1 MTRRILLVGHSTRVD
16 MQRLVDVVSGMLAD
30 AGIQAVVS
38 ENEFARHKGTSSL
51 KAVDPDHP
59 ARDSELVLV
68 LGGDGTI
75 LRGAEAARA
84 ADIPLLGIN
93 YGHIGFL
100 AEAEPDDLMA
110 TVERIVNRDYYVEDR
125 MTLDVEAYS
134 GDDLLSSTWALNEMT
149 VEKVSRER
157 MIQTVI
163 EIDGRPLST
172 WGCDGV
178 IVATPTG
185 STAYAFSAGGPVL
198 WPDAFSL
205 LIVPISAHALFA
217 RPLVVSPDSVVA
229 VEMSRDAMGRAVMWC
244 DGSRSVD
251 LPKDG
256 RVVVRR
262 GTRPVRL
269 AKLHKEP
276 FTDRIVEK
284 FELPVRGWRGS
295 AIPTTPRQ

>member
-1 MTRRILLVGHSTRVD
+1 MTRRILLVGHSSRID

-30 AGIQAVVS
+30 AGIEAVVS
-38 ENEFARHKGTSSL
+38 ETEMARHRGTSSL
-51 KAVDPDHP
+51 KAADPDNP
-59 ARDSELVLV
+59 ARDCELVLV

-75 LRGAEAARA
+75 LRGAEAARQS
-84 ADIPLLGIN
+84 DIPLLGIN

-110 TVERIVNRDYYVEDR
+110 TVERIVQRDYYVEDR

-134 GDDLLSSTWALNEMT
+134 GDQLLTRTWALNEMT

-157 MIQTVI
+157 MIQAVI
-163 EIDGRPLST
+163 VIDGRPLST

-198 WPDAFSL
+198 WPDAESL

-217 RPLVVSPDSVVA
+217 RPLVVSPRSEVA
-229 VEMSRDAMGRAVMWC
+229 VELSRDVMGRAVMWC

-251 LPKDG
+251 LPADG

-269 AKLHKEP
+269 AKLDKEP

-284 FELPVRGWRGS
+284 FELPVRGWRGN
-295 AIPTTPRQ
+295 A

>member
-1 MTRRILLVGHSTRVD
+1 M
-16 MQRLVDVVSGMLAD
+16 
-30 AGIQAVVS
+30 IQA
-38 ENEFARHKGTSSL
+38 
-51 KAVDPDHP
+51 
-59 ARDSELVLV
+59 
-68 LGGDGTI
+68 
-75 LRGAEAARA
+75 
-84 ADIPLLGIN
+84 
-93 YGHIGFL
+93 
-100 AEAEPDDLMA
+100 
-110 TVERIVNRDYYVEDR
+110 
-125 MTLDVEAYS
+125 
-134 GDDLLSSTWALNEMT
+134 
-149 VEKVSRER
+149 
-157 MIQTVI
+157 VI

-251 LPKDG
+251 LPVDG

-269 AKLHKEP
+269 AKLNKEP

-284 FELPVRGWRGS
+284 FELPVRGWRGG
-295 AIPTTPRQ
+295 ARPAPPQR

>member
-110 TVERIVNRDYYVEDR
+110 TVERIVDRDYYVEDR